1 MMSAELLSASLLAF
15 TLLMYVAL
23 DGTDLGTGMLFAL
36 FHDDDDRRRM
46 AASILPLWDANETW
60 LVLFAAG
67 LIALFPAV
75 YAVIFSALYLPVF
88 IMVLALL
95 VRAVALEYR
104 SHASASMRRRLDRVH
119 IIASTLAAF
128 TQGAMAGCLLDPNAR
143 ATTFTWLHP
152 IPLLG
157 GCLFIGGYCLAG
169 CLWLRW
175 RLGGRA
181 GNQCIT
187 LFWIGLPLWL
197 LMIAGLYC
205 LLPEN
210 ISDRVTALF
219 IQLLNASAPA
229 QSQRFVLWGS
239 AFVIPMVVL
248 YHSLVFWMFRGKV
261 K

>member
-1 MMSAELLSASLLAF
+1 MMSPELLSASLLAF

-46 AASILPLWDANETW
+46 AASILPIWDANETW

-67 LIALFPAV
+67 LIALFPAI
-75 YAVIFSALYLPVF
+75 YADIFTALYLPVF

-95 VRAVALEYR
+95 LRAVALEYR
-104 SHASASMRRRLDRVH
+104 SHASASTRQLLDIVH
-119 IIASTLAAF
+119 IIASTVAAF
-128 TQGAMAGCLLDPNAR
+128 TQGAMAGCLLDPQAQ
-143 ATTFTWLHP
+143 ATAFTWLHP

-157 GCLFIGGYCLAG
+157 GCIFIGGYCLAG

-181 GNQCIT
+181 GNKCVK
-187 LFWIGLPLWL
+187 LFCLGLPLWL
-197 LMIAGLYC
+197 LVVGELYW

-210 ISDRVTALF
+210 ISARLIAMF
-219 IQLLNASAPA
+219 MQLLNASASA

-239 AFVIPMVVL
+239 AFVIPMVVV